1 MRSVNSYQDILTPE
15 EEEERENK
23 RKLREIYEQ
32 EKAEYLADARRDEE
46 HYDSEE

>member
-23 RKLREIYEQ
+23 HKLREMQEQ
-32 EKAEYLADARRDEE
+32 EKAEYLADARKDEE
-46 HYDSEE
+46 GWE

>member
-1 MRSVNSYQDILTPE
+1 MRSVKSYQDILTPE

-23 RKLREIYEQ
+23 RRLREIQEQ

-46 HYDSEE
+46 HYEREI

>member
-23 RKLREIYEQ
+23 RRLKEIYEQ
-32 EKAEYLADARRDEE
+32 EKAEYLAEIRRDRE

>member
-23 RKLREIYEQ
+23 RRLREIEEQ

-46 HYDSEE
+46 GWK